1 MKKNQPFDYVV
12 YLQRPDYRKYDLVST
27 ILILI
32 AIAGLSFFAFYE
44 NLNSLS
50 YFIIIILLLYQL
62 FVNRRLIKEEETAGF
77 ENSFFV
83 IAVSFLL
90 LPTDGSMHFIIAILY
105 VVAAIFE
112 RQVKFQQQLGFDS
125 NGITINSLPKK
136 HYRWSEIQNAL
147 LKEGFLT
154 IDLKNNRIFQKEID
168 LDISPFLEAE
178 FNEFCRLQLNAQY
191 LRVSSAN

>member
-1 MKKNQPFDYVV
+1 
-12 YLQRPDYRKYDLVST
+12 
-27 ILILI
+27 
-32 AIAGLSFFAFYE
+32 
-44 NLNSLS
+44 
-50 YFIIIILLLYQL
+50 
-62 FVNRRLIKEEETAGF
+62 
-77 ENSFFV
+77 
-83 IAVSFLL
+83 
-90 LPTDGSMHFIIAILY
+90 MHFIIAILY

>member
-27 ILILI
+27 MLILI

-44 NLNSLS
+44 NLNSLA
-50 YFIIIILLLYQL
+50 YFIIVILLLYQL

-90 LPTDGSMHFIIAILY
+90 LPTEGAMHFIIAAFY
-105 VVAAIFE
+105 VLAAIFE
-112 RQVKFQQQLGFDS
+112 RQVKFQQQLGFDK
-125 NGITINSLPKK
+125 NGITVNSLPKK
-136 HYRWSEIQNAL
+136 HYRWNELQNAM
-147 LKEGFLT
+147 LKEGILT
-154 IDLKNNRIFQKEID
+154 IDFRNNRIFQKEID

-178 FNEFCRLQLNAQY
+178 FNDFCRLQLTAQN
-191 LRVSSAN
+191 LRVSAN